1 MLYTGYASESIK
13 TAIFSLHPE
22 SLLPVVFLGAVFL
35 AVFMKEMREIRYVGY
50 LPAWNRRNDA
60 AALSVADIDDDP
72 VRGK

>member
-22 SLLPVVFLGAVFL
+22 SLLPVVFLG